1 MTMEKFDPYLS
12 LLVKTHLGKSVGRID
27 KELDEDGKEVQQL
40 VDGGDYKGALVKL
53 LSYYSW
59 LRVERSE
66 HERLHDDYKSLE
78 EDYDSLENEKDQTED
93 EKGEAI
99 DIANKAIDLLNEY
112 LELDV
117 KNVVGH
123 SKEYDK
129 AVKLRQKIEEF
140 MDEEGERLTDL

>member
-1 MTMEKFDPYLS
+1 MERFDPYLS
-12 LLVKTHLGKSVGRID
+12 LLVKTHLGKSVGRFD

-40 VDGGDYKGALVKL
+40 VDEGDYKGALVKL

-66 HERLHDDYKSLE
+66 HERLQDDYKSLE
-78 EDYDSLENEKDQTED
+78 EDYDSLENEKDQAED
-93 EKGEAI
+93 ERGEAV
-99 DIANKAIDLLNEY
+99 DIANKAVDLLNEY

-117 KNVVGH
+117 ENIVEN
-123 SKEYDK
+123 SKDYDK
-129 AVKLRQKIEEF
+129 VVKLHQKAEEF